1 MLLGADGSSRYFF
14 WVLFVESN
22 LLPNFVVC

>member
-1 MLLGADGSSRYFF
+1 MLLSAGSGPRYFF
-14 WVLFVESN
+14 WRLFVESN